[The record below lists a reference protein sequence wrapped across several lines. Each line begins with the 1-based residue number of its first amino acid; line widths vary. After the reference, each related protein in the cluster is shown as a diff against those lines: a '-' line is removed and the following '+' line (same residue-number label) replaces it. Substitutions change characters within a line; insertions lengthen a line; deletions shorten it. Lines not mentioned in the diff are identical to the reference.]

1 MKILS
6 VDDKSEN
13 LYMLEALLRG
23 HGHEVDSASDGH
35 RALQLADCGGYDLII
50 SDILMPRM
58 DGFQLCRE
66 LKKDERLRNIPFIFY
81 TATYTDPRDA
91 AFALSLGA
99 DRFLVKPLEPE
110 IFIKTIEE
118 VVAQKTETKP
128 AKHSEAD
135 TEDEAIYLKEY
146 NARLITK
153 LEKKMLDLEAAN
165 RALIDDIEDR
175 ERSARERL
183 RLEDKLRQAQK
194 MEAIGTLAGGIAHD
208 FNNILAG
215 IIGFAELGLQE
226 VANPLSAD
234 QHFREILKAG
244 KRARDLVRQILTFS
258 RQREQDRQPIEL
270 GETVTEA
277 LKLLRA
283 TIPVSIDI
291 VPKIDAGTPTV
302 LADSTQVHQ
311 IVTNLVTN
319 AWHAIGSKPG
329 TITVRVSNFLVDEDF
344 AQANPDLRPGR
355 YVRLSISDNG
365 SGIPAEMLGRIFE
378 PFFTTKNID
387 EGTGLGLSVV
397 HGLMKSFDG
406 SISVYSNPGEGTTL
420 NLYFPA
426 LEFSATPAKPEET
439 STPLGHGER
448 ILFVDDE
455 AVLTML
461 GGRFL
466 SRLGYT
472 AVTQTDPRAALALF
486 KEQDFDLVITDL
498 NMPHFSGIEFARC
511 LWEIRPGT
519 RVLLTTGYSATLDSK
534 RARELGFAELLLKP
548 YTVHGLGDALQR
560 IFNAAPPKASKRQP
574 VPA

>member
-35 RALQLADCGGYDLII
+35 RALQLAECAQYDLII

-66 LKKDERLRNIPFIFY
+66 LKKDKRLRDIPFIFY

-110 IFIKTIEE
+110 VFIKTVEE
-118 VVAQKTETKP
+118 VMAQKGAARPVTST
-128 AKHSEAD
+128 EAD
-135 TEDEAIYLKEY
+135 SEDEAIYLKEY

-175 ERSARERL
+175 ERSARERM

-226 VANPLSAD
+226 VTNPLSAD

-244 KRARDLVRQILTFS
+244 KRARDLVRQILSFS

-291 VPKIDAGTPTV
+291 VSKIEEPTPTV

-311 IVTNLVTN
+311 IVTNIVTN
-319 AWHAIGSKPG
+319 AWHAIGNKPG
-329 TITVRVSNFLVDEDF
+329 VITVRLSNLLVDEDF
-344 AQANPDLRPGR
+344 ALGNPDLRPGR

-365 SGIPAEMLGRIFE
+365 NGIPPEMLGRIFE
-378 PFFTTKNID
+378 PFFTTKGPD

-406 SISVYSNPGEGTTL
+406 SITVYSNPGEGTTL

-426 LEFSATPAKPEET
+426 LEFAATASKPEEIPA
-439 STPLGHGER
+439 PLGHGER

-486 KEQDFDLVITDL
+486 REENFDLVITDL
-498 NMPHFSGIEFARC
+498 TMPHFSGVEFARC
-511 LWEIRPGT
+511 LWELRPET
-519 RVLLTTGYSATLDSK
+519 RVLLTTGYSATLDNK
-534 RARELGFAELLLKP
+534 RARELGFTELLLKP

-560 IFNAAPPKASKRQP
+560 IFNGASLKTSKREAVP
-574 VPA
+574 V

>member
-23 HGHEVDSASDGH
+23 YGHEVHSASDGQQ
-35 RALQLADCGGYDLII
+35 ALQLARLSQYDLII

-66 LKKDERLRNIPFIFY
+66 LKKDPNLRNIPFIFY

-91 AFALSLGA
+91 AFALNLGA
-99 DRFLVKPLEPE
+99 DRFLIKPLEPE
-110 IFIKTIEE
+110 VFVKSIQE
-118 VVAQKTETKP
+118 VVEQKAQAIASDGEHTH
-128 AKHSEAD
+128 A
-135 TEDEAIYLKEY
+135 EDEAIYLKQY

-165 RALIDDIEDR
+165 RALIDDIEER
-175 ERSARERL
+175 ERAGRERIK
-183 RLEDKLRQAQK
+183 LEDKLRHAQK

-215 IIGFAELGLQE
+215 IIGFAELGLSE
-226 VANPLSAD
+226 VDNPLSAD
-234 QHFREILKAG
+234 THFREILKASG
-244 KRARDLVRQILTFS
+244 RAKDLVKQILAFS
-258 RQREQDRQPIEL
+258 RQREQDRKPIEL
-270 GETVTEA
+270 GEAVQEA

-283 TIPVSIDI
+283 TIPVSIEI
-291 VPKIDAGTPTV
+291 VTKIEPNTPTV

-319 AWHAIGSKPG
+319 AWHAIGNKVG
-329 TITVRVSNFLVDEDF
+329 TITVQLCTFQVDEDF
-344 AQANPDLRPGR
+344 AHGNPDLRPGR

-365 SGIPAEMLGRIFE
+365 SGIPPEMLGRIFE
-378 PFFTTKNID
+378 PFFTTKGPD

-406 SISVYSNPGEGTTL
+406 SITVYSNAGEGTTL

-426 LEFSATPAKPEET
+426 LEFGASTSKLEEPPE
-439 STPLGHGER
+439 PHGRGER
-448 ILFVDDE
+448 VLFVDDE
-455 AVLTML
+455 PVLTML

-466 SRLGYT
+466 TRLGYLP
-472 AVTQTDPRAALALF
+472 VTQTDPRAALALF
-486 KEQDFDLVITDL
+486 RDQEFDLVITDL
-498 NMPHFSGIEFARC
+498 TMPHFSGIEFARC
-511 LWEIRPGT
+511 LWELRPDT
-519 RVLLTTGYSATLDSK
+519 PVILTTGYSATLDTK
-534 RARELGFAELLLKP
+534 RANDLGFSELLLKP
-548 YTVHGLGDALQR
+548 YTVYGLGNALQR
-560 IFNAAPPKASKRQP
+560 VLNRAEPAPSRPQP
-574 VPA
+574 VRA